1 MNVNVSYNG
10 FSLADAAS
18 CVMMRLP
25 VPDLVWDMDTLWKV
39 WNEPLPTVDVPEVL
53 PEPLPEVPAAK
64 PEKGFR
70 RKPITYA
77 GKEYPSVSA
86 LAEAYGLTLKNCSAR
101 LARGRPLE
109 NKVTSHSK
117 EGAPRKPV
125 EYKGKTYASM
135 AELAAAFSLNVKTC
149 ASRMKKGQPLEPK
162 VLPMPPNHCKPT
174 TYDGREYPSVKAL
187 ADAYGLDVR
196 LCRRR
201 LQLGVPLDRCAGTG
215 KPITISGKDYPS
227 LKAAAEA
234 LGISYVALWT
244 RMRKGQPLDMEK
256 GAKPKSAKPART
268 APEAPAASAPKPAVK
283 PVTINGKEYRSLHEA
298 DEAERRLKSEPKP
311 SPLGTLTMG
320 GAPKSR
326 PVTYNGREYPSM
338 KALAREYNRN
348 VSYCYDHIREGVP
361 LVKKEEKPEAEADEF
376 SLREI
381 RATPAEEMKAWGKK
395 WKACRLGGKK
405 YTSLNALADLA
416 DVTLGQAYVG
426 VEKMGK
432 WIAEDEI

>member
-25 VPDLVWDMDTLWKV
+25 VPDLVWDMEVLWKV
-39 WNEPLPTVDVPEVL
+39 WNEPIPAITPEAA
-53 PEPLPEVPAAK
+53 PEPVRRRGGERFAAK
-64 PEKGFR
+64 PV
-70 RKPITYA
+70 TYA
-77 GKEYPSVSA
+77 GKEYPSIAA
-86 LAEAYGLTLKNCSAR
+86 LAKAYHLGYKTCFAR
-101 LARGRPLE
+101 LRDGLPLDAPINRHPLPYRG
-109 NKVTSHSK
+109 
-117 EGAPRKPV
+117 KPV
-125 EYKGKTYASM
+125 TI
-135 AELAAAFSLNVKTC
+135 
-149 ASRMKKGQPLEPK
+149 
-162 VLPMPPNHCKPT
+162 
-174 TYDGREYPSVKAL
+174 DGREYPSTK
-187 ADAYGLDVR
+187 DA
-196 LCRRR
+196 
-201 LQLGVPLDRCAGTG
+201 A
-215 KPITISGKDYPS
+215 K
-227 LKAAAEA
+227 A
-234 LGISYVALWT
+234 LGIPYTTLCS
-244 RMRKGQPLDMEK
+244 RIRKGQDLSMPKYADRCEPITYQGKEYPSVEALSRATGINSRSWLYRIRHNIPLDAPWGK
-256 GAKPKSAKPART
+256 GGRKQKNVAEP
-268 APEAPAASAPKPAVK
+268 APEAPAAPAPEPAVK
-283 PVTINGKEYRSLHEA
+283 PVVINGKEYQSLHDA
-298 DEAERRLKSEPKP
+298 DEAEHRLKSEPKP

-326 PVTYNGREYPSM
+326 PVTYNGKEYPSM
-338 KALAREYNRN
+338 KALAREYNRH

>member
-1 MNVNVSYNG
+1 MNVNVSYSG
-10 FSLADAAS
+10 YTLADAAS

-39 WNEPLPTVDVPEVL
+39 WNEPLPAVDVPETVSL
-53 PEPLPEVPAAK
+53 PESVPEAPAAK

-101 LARGRPLE
+101 LRRGRPLE

-256 GAKPKSAKPART
+256 GAKPKAAKPART
-268 APEAPAASAPKPAVK
+268 APKTPTASAPEPDSVETVRQAVAVPPPAEPK
-283 PVTINGKEYRSLHEA
+283 SNRYA
-298 DEAERRLKSEPKP
+298 DEGNGRRLKNCPCE
-311 SPLGTLTMG
+311 LD
-320 GAPKSR
+320 
-326 PVTYNGREYPSM
+326 GREY
-338 KALAREYNRN
+338 
-348 VSYCYDHIREGVP
+348 
-361 LVKKEEKPEAEADEF
+361 
-376 SLREI
+376 
-381 RATPAEEMKAWGKK
+381 
-395 WKACRLGGKK
+395 
-405 YTSLNALADLA
+405 TSLDTAAVILDL
-416 DVTLGQAYVG
+416 TLGEAYRQVM
-426 VEKMGK
+426 ERGK
-432 WIAEDEI
+432 FLKGRVKE

>member
-25 VPDLVWDMDTLWKV
+25 VPDLVWDMEALWKV
-39 WNEPLPTVDVPEVL
+39 WNEPIPAITPEAA
-53 PEPLPEVPAAK
+53 PEPVRRSGGERFAAK
-64 PEKGFR
+64 PV
-70 RKPITYA
+70 TYA
-77 GKEYPSVSA
+77 GKEYPSIAA
-86 LAEAYGLTLKNCSAR
+86 LAKAYHLNYKTCFAR
-101 LARGRPLE
+101 LRDGVPLDAPVNTHPLPYRG
-109 NKVTSHSK
+109 
-117 EGAPRKPV
+117 KPV
-125 EYKGKTYASM
+125 TIDGTEYPSTKD
-135 AELAAAFSLNVKTC
+135 AAKALGIPYTTLC
-149 ASRMKKGQPLEPK
+149 SRIRKGQDLSMPKYADRCEPI
-162 VLPMPPNHCKPT
+162 
-174 TYDGREYPSVKAL
+174 TYQGKEYPSVEAL
-187 ADAYGLDVR
+187 SRATGINSRSWLYR
-196 LCRRR
+196 IRHNI
-201 LQLGVPLDRCAGTG
+201 PLDAPWG
-215 KPITISGKDYPS
+215 KGGNKQEKPAAPEPE
-227 LKAAAEA
+227 AAE
-234 LGISYVALWT
+234 
-244 RMRKGQPLDMEK
+244 
-256 GAKPKSAKPART
+256 PA
-268 APEAPAASAPKPAVK
+268 SKPAVK
-283 PVTINGKEYRSLHEA
+283 PVVINGKEYQSLHDA

-311 SPLGTLTMG
+311 SPFGTLTMG

-326 PVTYNGREYPSM
+326 PVTYNGKEYPSM
-338 KALAREYNRN
+338 KALAREYNRHI
-348 VSYCYDHIREGVP
+348 SYCYDHIREGVP